1 MVRIFGG
8 FLGVCYENLPNQ
20 TVVFQKPWQHIGN
33 KEKQPDVN
41 FNLTTSFWIPS
52 TGFTIRSLAV

>member
-52 TGFTIRSLAV
+52 TGFTQL